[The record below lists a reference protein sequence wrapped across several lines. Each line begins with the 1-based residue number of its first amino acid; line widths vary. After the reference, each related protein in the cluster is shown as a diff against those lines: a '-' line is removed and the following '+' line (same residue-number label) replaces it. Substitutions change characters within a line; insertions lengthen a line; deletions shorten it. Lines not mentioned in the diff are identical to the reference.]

1 MKNLWLQ
8 ERMHSKLLTKF
19 KKIRLNIFYKAG
31 VDTKQRNTK
40 QRNYKTPNTKQR
52 NKKTAKNK
60 MTIFTKQRTL
70 QKTNLLKLMAN

>member
-31 VDTKQRNTK
+31 AWEWIQNSETRNSEITKHRTQNSETTK
-40 QRNYKTPNTKQR
+40 W
-52 NKKTAKNK
+52 
-60 MTIFTKQRTL
+60 
-70 QKTNLLKLMAN
+70 